1 MKTLLAENKRINKE
15 RLEDIVRL
23 KDKLKQS
30 RDNLLATSAKKQAIA
45 ESAAKNRENKLE
57 QLVES
62 GVTQMTAEDQLRKE
76 QNNLLR
82 TKKRER

>member
-1 MKTLLAENKRINKE
+1 M
-15 RLEDIVRL
+15 EDIVRL